1 MPVPTIATMNMNKLR
16 RTLVPNEK
24 ARKVILRASYATS

>member
-1 MPVPTIATMNMNKLR
+1 MNKLR

-24 ARKVILRASYATS
+24 ARKVILRASYAIS